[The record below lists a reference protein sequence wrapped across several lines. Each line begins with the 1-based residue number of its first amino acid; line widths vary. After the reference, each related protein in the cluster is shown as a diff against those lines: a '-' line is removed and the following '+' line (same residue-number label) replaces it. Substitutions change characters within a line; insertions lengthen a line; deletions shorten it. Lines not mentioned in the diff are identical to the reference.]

1 MASEAAV
8 LQRQLGYEQKIFW
21 RTPAAA
27 FFAFLFPIIF
37 LVVFAT
43 LFKGSTAHV
52 GAISV
57 SWNDYYI
64 PSLITFG
71 VIGACYT
78 NIATSLSIRRDSG
91 VLKRFRGTPLPVW
104 TFMLAVVLSSLIVA
118 VILTLLT
125 VVFGIVVYGVHVPLH
140 IAALVLTLAIGA
152 MAFCALGLAMT
163 VVIPNAEAAPAI
175 INGVLLPIV
184 FISGTFFP
192 VDPSSVLAKIAEYFP
207 VRHFITAMFNA
218 FDPAHLSST
227 GISGNDMI
235 IMAAW
240 GVAGLGVAIRRFRW
254 EPRRT

>member
-1 MASEAAV
+1 MASDAV
-8 LQRQLGYEQKIFW
+8 ILQRQLGYEQKIFW

-52 GAISV
+52 GAVSV

-91 VLKRFRGTPLPVW
+91 VLKRFRGTPLMPW
-104 TFMLAVVLSSLIVA
+104 AFMLAVVLSSLIVA
-118 VILTLLT
+118 AILTLLT
-125 VVFGIVVYGVHVPLH
+125 IVFGILVYGVHVPQH
-140 IAALVLTLAIGA
+140 IGALILTLAVGA

-163 VVIPNAEAAPAI
+163 VVIPSAEAAPAI
-175 INGVLLPIV
+175 INGVLLPLV

-192 VDPSSVLAKIAEYFP
+192 VDPSSILAKIAEYFP
-207 VRHFITAMFNA
+207 VRHYITAMFNA
-218 FDPAHLSST
+218 FDPAHVSST
-227 GISGNDMI
+227 GLSGNDLI

-240 GVAGLGVAIRRFRW
+240 GVVGLGIAIRRFRW